1 MTAPRRRLLW
11 LLLVPVVA
19 AALYFALR
27 GRGEATQ
34 YTFGA
39 VDRGDVVEV
48 VGATG
53 TLEAVTTV
61 QIGSQ
66 VSGTIQSLYADFN
79 SQVKKG
85 EVIARLDPAIFQ
97 ARLGQAEANLVAAR
111 ANLDRA
117 KATVDDSRLKFE
129 RAKELAGQKLVPQ
142 SDLDTAKSNY
152 DGAVAAVKAAEAAV
166 SQSVASVN
174 QAKLDLSHT
183 VIDVPI
189 DGVVIS
195 RNVDVGQTV
204 AASFTA
210 PVLFTVANDLSRM
223 RVNASI
229 DEADVGRV
237 REGQDVLFHVDAY
250 PERDF
255 WGRVEQVR
263 LNPTTVSNV
272 VTYNTIV
279 AVDNSNLLLRPG
291 MTATVSVQVR
301 KAENALR
308 VPASALRFRPEGFEV
323 PRAGRRGPGGPGGG
337 AGTAEGGA
345 SGARP
350 SQAAGGDPAVAGAAQ
365 AAPAPGEARPQRTG
379 AAAGAGGRPGGPGAW
394 RREAGG
400 GRPGVSAAGGPPPAP
415 GGGPAGGWGG
425 GQGRRGRPSTLF
437 VPGPDGKP
445 KAVPVVVGISDGQWV
460 EVREGVEEGATVI
473 TGTEIPGAPRGPRP
487 SGSPSSNPF
496 SPQFQRRQR

>member
-1 MTAPRRRLLW
+1 MPAPRRRLLW
-11 LLLVPVVA
+11 LLLVPAVLA
-19 AALYFALR
+19 AAWVLVR
-27 GRGEATQ
+27 GRREATQ
-34 YTFGA
+34 YSFGT

-117 KATVDDSRLKFE
+117 KATVEDTRLKYE
-129 RAKELAGQKLVPQ
+129 RSKELAEQKLVPQ
-142 SDLDTAKSNY
+142 SDLDTAKANY
-152 DGAVAAVKAAEAAV
+152 DGAVAAVKASEASV

-174 QAKLDLSHT
+174 QAKLDLAHT
-183 VIDVPI
+183 VIETPI

-204 AASFTA
+204 AASFQA
-210 PVLFTVANDLSRM
+210 PVLFTVANDLSHM

-250 PERDF
+250 PDRDF

-272 VTYNTIV
+272 VTYNAIV
-279 AVDNSNLLLRPG
+279 AVSNERLLLRPG

-308 VPASALRFRPEGFEV
+308 VPAAAVRFRPDGFEV
-323 PRAGRRGPGGPGGG
+323 PRGRRGPGGPGGDQAGRPG
-337 AGTAEGGA
+337 AAG
-345 SGARP
+345 
-350 SQAAGGDPAVAGAAQ
+350 AAGGGGPAVAGTAQ
-365 AAPAPGEARPQRTG
+365 AAPATDARAVRRAPGG
-379 AAAGAGGRPGGPGAW
+379 APSGDAPRGGGPGA
-394 RREAGG
+394 RRGN
-400 GRPGVSAAGGPPPAP
+400 
-415 GGGPAGGWGG
+415 GGGPGAGPGAASEPGAGWGG
-425 GQGRRGRPSTLF
+425 GQGRRGRPSTIF

-445 KAVPVVVGISDGQWV
+445 VAVPVVIGISDGQFV
-460 EVREGVEEGATVI
+460 EVREGLDEGATII